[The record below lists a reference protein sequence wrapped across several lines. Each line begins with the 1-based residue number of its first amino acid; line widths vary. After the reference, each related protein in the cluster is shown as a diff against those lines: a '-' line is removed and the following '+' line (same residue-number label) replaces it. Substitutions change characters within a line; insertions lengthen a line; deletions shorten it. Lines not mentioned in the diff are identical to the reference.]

1 MIINVQA
8 SHDKKFSLEVEPT
21 DSAVE
26 LKERVGKAQDIPAEE
41 IRLIFSGRI
50 LKETD
55 TVTSL
60 KMVEG
65 NTVHMV
71 RTGTKKKVAASGAS
85 DASDTATSTTST
97 SPQSRG
103 QPQQQPNVPLSPNS
117 MAQMFSGM
125 PMGGANMMNDPMVS
139 AMISNPELMRQSI
152 DMMAAHPQ
160 WLQTALQMNPAYQNA
175 PPHVQQLMQR
185 PEFIK
190 MVLEM
195 SWAGGMSGMGDGGTG
210 SGGGQPPVESGNN
223 IDGQGGNNEY
233 IQTLGALMGTPGIA
247 LPPNTA
253 ATSNEPPEVRF
264 QSQLQ
269 QLTEMGFY
277 DADANIRALLAT
289 GGNVNLA
296 IERLLQ
302 NM

>member
-1 MIINVQA
+1 M
-8 SHDKKFSLEVEPT
+8 
-21 DSAVE
+21 
-26 LKERVGKAQDIPAEE
+26 
-41 IRLIFSGRI
+41 
-50 LKETD
+50 
-55 TVTSL
+55 
-60 KMVEG
+60 
-65 NTVHMV
+65 
-71 RTGTKKKVAASGAS
+71 
-85 DASDTATSTTST
+85 
-97 SPQSRG
+97 
-103 QPQQQPNVPLSPNS
+103 
-117 MAQMFSGM
+117 
-125 PMGGANMMNDPMVS
+125 
-139 AMISNPELMRQSI
+139 MISRRLAHLLNRRCINSNSLSMQQYAQRQ
-152 DMMAAHPQ
+152 
-160 WLQTALQMNPAYQNA
+160 
-175 PPHVQQLMQR
+175 
-185 PEFIK
+185 
-190 MVLEM
+190 
-195 SWAGGMSGMGDGGTG
+195 GTFRTFR
-210 SGGGQPPVESGNN
+210 QPPVESGNN